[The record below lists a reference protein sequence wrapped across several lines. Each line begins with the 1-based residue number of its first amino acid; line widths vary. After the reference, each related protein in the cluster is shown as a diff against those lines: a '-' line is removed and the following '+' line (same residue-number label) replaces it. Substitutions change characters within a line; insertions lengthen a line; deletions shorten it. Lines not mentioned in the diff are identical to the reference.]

1 MEPSRARAA
10 LPCGWG
16 SGPRRTGPRAP
27 GGRAGTGTRFWGGGV
42 RRPQPR
48 RPCGRSAGA
57 ARPSLRGSAD
67 CGHPSSAGAG
77 GCQARGRACTVDFSC
92 VLVSRTSIGT
102 SAPTTRHLSIT
113 TLNTH
118 AELTFRPLVLAIT
131 FRLPSHAHA
140 SHPRRG
146 APRVRATRPGRPR
159 DREASRAAD
168 RSPPWTDHTRAP
180 GDGARAS
187 LPR

>member
-1 MEPSRARAA
+1 MYTSLECAGSGGGLSFTITFERSAPRALSALAVLGRWSEASAAPAA
-10 LPCGWG
+10 LWTI
-16 SGPRRTGPRAP
+16 RRCCAP
-27 GGRAGTGTRFWGGGV
+27 EPPG
-42 RRPQPR
+42 
-48 RPCGRSAGA
+48 
-57 ARPSLRGSAD
+57 LRGLWTSLIRR
-67 CGHPSSAGAG
+67 
-77 GCQARGRACTVDFSC
+77 RGRLPGSRPGLHGRLLLCSC
-92 VLVSRTSIGT
+92 PSRTSIGT